1 MNLMKNRLMTM
12 AALAALVV
20 TGGCGKGKEITSLQR
35 REAETLVSEAQFAVQ
50 VKDFARAE
58 GAMTN
63 ATALCPDTGSYW
75 IDLGAMRVRLGKK
88 DLARSA
94 YQSGLKAYEAAA
106 AAAPTDVRPMLQQVY
121 VLGLLGRT
129 DDARAVLAKGQK
141 QFPDDRTVRAFAEGK
156 QIDKMIADP
165 RFKEIAL

>member
-1 MNLMKNRLMTM
+1 MPIKAMGCETARFDVI
-12 AALAALVV
+12 VV
-20 TGGCGKGKEITSLQR
+20 GGGHAGT
-35 REAETLVSEAQFAVQ
+35 
-50 VKDFARAE
+50 
-58 GAMTN
+58 
-63 ATALCPDTGSYW
+63 
-75 IDLGAMRVRLGKK
+75 
-88 DLARSA
+88 
-94 YQSGLKAYEAAA
+94 EAAA